1 MPEATSPLKDAGIP
15 VNEAAAAAAA
25 TTAALNNLTT
35 HRLPQLSAPE
45 YEAVNHP
52 AHYGGQDDPYE
63 PIKVIEHF
71 DLGFNTG
78 NALKYLLR
86 AGRKPG
92 VSYAEDLQ
100 KAVWYLQREID
111 RAES

>member
-1 MPEATSPLKDAGIP
+1 MSEATNNQKSNSETSISKALTDL
-15 VNEAAAAAAA
+15 
-25 TTAALNNLTT
+25 TAM
-35 HRLPQLSAPE
+35 RVPELSQPA

-52 AHYGGQDDPYE
+52 AHYGGEDDPFE
-63 PIKVIEHF
+63 PIKIIEAL

-100 KAVWYLQREID
+100 KAVWYLQREVD

>member
-1 MPEATSPLKDAGIP
+1 MTTAREIAESGIKGEDAVEGAAKALNDLTAMRMPE
-15 VNEAAAAAAA
+15 
-25 TTAALNNLTT
+25 
-35 HRLPQLSAPE
+35 LSQPA
-45 YEAVNHP
+45 YEKVSHP

-63 PIKVIEHF
+63 PIKIIEAK

-92 VSYAEDLQ
+92 TPYVEDLR
-100 KAVWYLQREID
+100 KAVFYLNREIG
-111 RAES
+111 RSES